1 MYRHYLDLISLDLW
15 CPHFFV
21 GADITVGH
29 RCPSLNIKGAAQS

>member
-21 GADITVGH
+21 GAGITVGH
-29 RCPSLNIKGAAQS
+29 RCPSLYIKGAAQS